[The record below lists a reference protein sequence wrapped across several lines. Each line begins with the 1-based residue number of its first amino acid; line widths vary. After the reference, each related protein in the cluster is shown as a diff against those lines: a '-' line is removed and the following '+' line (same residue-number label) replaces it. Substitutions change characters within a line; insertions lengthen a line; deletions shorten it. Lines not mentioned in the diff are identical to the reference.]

1 MKVQLLNGQ
10 KVQLFHDLN
19 IGAVIV
25 LFHSTLNFGKDDTPD
40 CMIACAM
47 SEPVPTPIGN

>member
-1 MKVQLLNGQ
+1 MKVQQLNGL
-10 KVQLFHDLN
+10 KVLLFPALN
-19 IGAVIV
+19 IGVVTV

>member
-1 MKVQLLNGQ
+1 MKAQQLNGQ
-10 KVQLFHDLN
+10 KVQLFRALN
-19 IGAVIV
+19 IGVAIE
-25 LFHSTLNFGKDDTPD
+25 LFHSILNFGKDDTPD